1 MKYLSILFSILLSSA
16 ALAAT
21 PVAAPAPAAAPANPH
36 AGMSMQGGMPMQ
48 GGAQHTIELSE
59 TAKVVSTI
67 NVPQYTYIEVSQGT
81 KTHWLATATTKVKK
95 GDTIRFDKGMEMT
108 NFHSNSLN
116 RTFPSIA
123 FVNRVAVGKAK

>member
-21 PVAAPAPAAAPANPH
+21 PVATPAPAAAPANPH
-36 AGMSMQGGMPMQ
+36 AGMSMQGGP
-48 GGAQHTIELSE
+48 QHTIELSE

-67 NVPQYTYIEVSQGT
+67 NVPQYTYIEVSQGN

-116 RTFPSIA
+116 RTFASIS